1 MGGVDASSVVGLKEV
16 LVAGSCGGH
25 AEFIVG
31 ILAEIRGWCAT
42 EPVGF
47 VTAPAISEG
56 RYMVFGL
63 QVDTEKRIA
72 IGILRGIAVGTAGV
86 GLAGTRCRLI
96 CGFSFSLHDGIFS
109 KFLRGWK
116 PQLRRFHLSFGEQ
129 LRQI

>member
-56 RYMVFGL
+56 WYMAFGL
-63 QVDTEKRIA
+63 QVDTEKRIT
-72 IGILRGIAVGTAGV
+72 IGVERRIAVGITGSV
-86 GLAGTRCRLI
+86 FAGTRCRLI

-109 KFLRGWK
+109 EFLRGRE
-116 PQLRRFHLSFGEQ
+116 PQKRRFHLSLSKQ